1 MAEENTEN
9 KNKMTSRKF
18 LVWITWLI
26 LMIGIIVLSFVRK
39 TGDDLISSALQDF
52 FFVSITYL
60 GVNGV
65 QKVGFAVSDAL
76 SSGTA
81 KEDDNAE

>member
-1 MAEENTEN
+1 MSEEN
-9 KNKMTSRKF
+9 KSKMTSRKF
-18 LVWITWLI
+18 LVWVTWLI
-26 LMIGIIVLSFVRK
+26 LIVGVIVLSFVRN
-39 TGDDLISSALQDF
+39 TGDDLINTALQDF

-76 SSGTA
+76 TSGTA
-81 KEDDNAE
+81 KEEEK

>member
-26 LMIGIIVLSFVRK
+26 LMIGIIVLSFVRN